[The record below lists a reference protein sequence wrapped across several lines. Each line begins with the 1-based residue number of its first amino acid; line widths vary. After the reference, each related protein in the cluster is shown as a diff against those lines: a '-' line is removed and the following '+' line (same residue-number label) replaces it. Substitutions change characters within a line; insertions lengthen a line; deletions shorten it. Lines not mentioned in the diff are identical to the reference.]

1 MRSADALSLRGTVSS
16 GFRAPSLAQQYYTI
30 TTTNF
35 QVIDGT
41 NTAIET
47 GTFAV
52 NTPQARALGA
62 QDLKP
67 EKARN
72 YSLGLQFQPSR
83 NFTTTVDA
91 YRIDIDNRILF
102 SANLVLSNALKNVLA
117 AQGTPV
123 GSGRYFTNAVDTRTE
138 GVDIVSTYRI
148 DLQDKDRLDL
158 TVAYN
163 HNKSTVQKIADNPAI
178 LTANNLKLIDRQSI
192 DRITVASPKDKFS
205 LAADYGFG
213 IWNAHGVVT
222 RYGSFTVPQNDV
234 KLDQTYDPQ
243 WVLDVSGSVKLGKN
257 WRLVAGIDNVTNRY
271 PAQVTS
277 NGNLNVNG
285 TQPYS
290 IFAPN
295 GFNGRYYYAKAG
307 YSW

>member
-1 MRSADALSLRGTVSS
+1 
-16 GFRAPSLAQQYYTI
+16 
-30 TTTNF
+30 
-35 QVIDGT
+35 
-41 NTAIET
+41 
-47 GTFAV
+47 
-52 NTPQARALGA
+52 
-62 QDLKP
+62 
-67 EKARN
+67 
-72 YSLGLQFQPSR
+72 
-83 NFTTTVDA
+83 
-91 YRIDIDNRILF
+91 
-102 SANLVLSNALKNVLA
+102 
-117 AQGTPV
+117 
-123 GSGRYFTNAVDTRTE
+123 
-138 GVDIVSTYRI
+138 
-148 DLQDKDRLDL
+148 
-158 TVAYN
+158 
-163 HNKSTVQKIADNPAI
+163 
-178 LTANNLKLIDRQSI
+178 
-192 DRITVASPKDKFS
+192 VASPKDKFS

-213 IWNAHGVVT
+213 IWNVHGLVT

-277 NGNLNVNG
+277 AGNLNVAG